1 MGKLKH
7 IGSALSR
14 YQTGKGFGV
23 HSPFAFGFITDVL
36 DEKYGYY
43 SYERLQQMRLSV
55 VERTRVLQG
64 YKRRVISISEAAAL
78 FRVANHYNPALF
90 LSVGSS
96 YGVAVASLL
105 MVSSRSSAVVYDP
118 AVTENAAA
126 CEVLDEYKGRI
137 IDHAGLQAAVADYEK
152 RLGGDDC
159 RFVVINNIADD
170 DADAAAGLIDALV
183 AETGVVV
190 LRNIDSSRR
199 MSSLWKRCREAM
211 TYGMTFT
218 NEKMAVIVINP
229 KLPRQ
234 DFAIWLS

>member
-64 YKRRVISISEAAAL
+64 YKPRVISISEAAAL

-90 LSVGSS
+90 LSIGSS
-96 YGVAVASLL
+96 YGVAVTTLPL
-105 MVSSRSSAVVYDP
+105 PTMRLPVKCLTNTR
-118 AVTENAAA
+118 
-126 CEVLDEYKGRI
+126 
-137 IDHAGLQAAVADYEK
+137 VA
-152 RLGGDDC
+152 
-159 RFVVINNIADD
+159 
-170 DADAAAGLIDALV
+170 
-183 AETGVVV
+183 
-190 LRNIDSSRR
+190 
-199 MSSLWKRCREAM
+199 
-211 TYGMTFT
+211 
-218 NEKMAVIVINP
+218 
-229 KLPRQ
+229 
-234 DFAIWLS
+234 